1 MDTVVKEGKT
11 LAVVCY
17 FTFIGLLI
25 GITMNMEKR
34 NEFVFFH
41 ARQMIGLLIMLA
53 ASNIS
58 EKYVDS
64 IFGTILYFI
73 TFAAWF
79 YSLIGALRGKYQLIP
94 YLGATFQ
101 EWFKTLT

>member
-11 LAVVCY
+11 LAIICY

-53 ASNIS
+53 VSNIS

-64 IFGTILYFI
+64 IFGTVLYFI
-73 TFAAWF
+73 TVAAWF
-79 YSLIGALRGKYQLIP
+79 HSLLGAIRGHYQLIP
-94 YLGATFQ
+94 YLGPKFQ
-101 EWFKTLT
+101 EWFKTLK

>member
-41 ARQMIGLLIMLA
+41 ARQMIGLLIM
-53 ASNIS
+53 
-58 EKYVDS
+58 
-64 IFGTILYFI
+64 YFLWEAEI
-73 TFAAWF
+73 E
-79 YSLIGALRGKYQLIP
+79 QMV
-94 YLGATFQ
+94 
-101 EWFKTLT
+101 

>member
-11 LAVVCY
+11 LAIICY

-53 ASNIS
+53 VSNIS

-64 IFGTILYFI
+64 IFGTVLYFI
-73 TFAAWF
+73 TFTAWF
-79 YSLIGALRGKYQLIP
+79 HSLLGAIRGQYQLIP
-94 YLGATFQ
+94 YLGPKFQ
-101 EWFKTLT
+101 EWFKTLK